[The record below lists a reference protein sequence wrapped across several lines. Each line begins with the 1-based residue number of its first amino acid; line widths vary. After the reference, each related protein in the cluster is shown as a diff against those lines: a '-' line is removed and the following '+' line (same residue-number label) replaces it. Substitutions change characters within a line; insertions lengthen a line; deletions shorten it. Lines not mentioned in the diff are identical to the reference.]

1 MSSYLE
7 LRLSTQFLLDLLLAS
22 WNCHVPAEERLSRAP
37 FACKKIFSRKQLRK
51 SRQAPFVIHLYFPTL
66 ARISG
71 TCAVLRIPACLDLR
85 IPAHV
90 LYSLPMSERKV
101 VGKAIKV
108 IRKAK
113 GINQDTL
120 AIAAGI
126 SPSHLQRIETGER
139 QPTQDALNLICI
151 NLGINSEDITY
162 EVETLILVADPAHAK
177 LISSRNRVLVAA

>member
-1 MSSYLE
+1 
-7 LRLSTQFLLDLLLAS
+7 
-22 WNCHVPAEERLSRAP
+22 
-37 FACKKIFSRKQLRK
+37 
-51 SRQAPFVIHLYFPTL
+51 
-66 ARISG
+66 
-71 TCAVLRIPACLDLR
+71 
-85 IPAHV
+85 
-90 LYSLPMSERKV
+90 MSERKV

-113 GINQDTL
+113 GINQETL

-177 LISSRNRVLVAA
+177 LISTRNRVLVAA